1 VVEAQ
6 QNLKGDIMAGD
17 RKSVVVTGAASGIGR
32 AAAERLSQGGWDVLA
47 IDLDAALLG
56 WTEEAEYVSAMTAD
70 ISSEVDNKRIADEA
84 DRLFG
89 GLDAAIF
96 NAGITGGGSIDDMP
110 TENFQRVFAINMMG
124 PVLGIRA
131 VLPLLRRRDSASI
144 VVTSSTMGL
153 GGDSENWAY
162 GMAKHALVGLVRSLS
177 RELGWENIRINAL
190 CPGPTKTGMT
200 GNIEEVAP
208 AHYDLLKSAVPLQRW
223 AEPDEMAS
231 VMEFLVSPAAS
242 YVTGHAM
249 VADGGTIVGTGLLAP
264 KAGNENVIPGGI
276 NE

>member
-1 VVEAQ
+1 
-6 QNLKGDIMAGD
+6 MASEH
-17 RKSVVVTGAASGIGR
+17 KSVVVTGAASGIGR
-32 AAAERLSQGGWDVLA
+32 AAAERLSRGGWNVLA
-47 IDLDAALLG
+47 VDLNADLLD
-56 WTEEAEYVSAMTAD
+56 WTEGTENVSAMNAD
-70 ISSEVDNKRIADEA
+70 ISSEDANRRIADEA

-96 NAGITGGGSIDDMP
+96 NAGITGGGSIEDMP
-110 TENFQRVFAINMMG
+110 TENFQRVFAINMIG

-131 VLPLLRRRDSASI
+131 VLPLLRRREGASI

-162 GMAKHALVGLVRSLS
+162 GMAKHALIGLVRSLS

-200 GNIEEVAP
+200 GMIEEVAP
-208 AHYDLLKSAVPLQRW
+208 AHYDLLKRAVPLQRW
-223 AEPDEMAS
+223 AESGEMAS
-231 VMEFLVSPAAS
+231 VIEFLVSPAAS

-249 VADGGTIVGTGLLAP
+249 VADGGTMVGTGLLGP
-264 KAGNENVIPGGI
+264 KTGNENVIPGGI